1 MNKIILIGR
10 LTKDVELRYTQVTN
24 TAVASFTLA
33 VDRKFTKS
41 DNEKQTD
48 FFNVIAWNKLAENIS
63 KYLSKGKQVA
73 ISGRLETRSWNDE
86 SGQKHNTIEIIAEE
100 ASFIDPK
107 NKKNNE
113 EILSSP
119 IPINEGNFSTDLIS
133 GDDLPF

>member
-63 KYLSKGKQVA
+63 KYLSKGKQFA

-113 EILSSP
+113 AILSSP

>member
-48 FFNVIAWNKLAENIS
+48 FFNVIAWNKLAENVS

-86 SGQKHNTIEIIAEE
+86 AGQKHNTIEIIAEE

-107 NKKNNE
+107 SKKNNE
-113 EILSSP
+113 AILSSP
-119 IPINEGNFSTDLIS
+119 VPINEGNFSTDLIS

>member
-10 LTKDVELRYTQVTN
+10 LTKDVELRYTKVTN

-113 EILSSP
+113 AILSSP

>member
-48 FFNVIAWNKLAENIS
+48 FFNLIAWNKLAENIS

-113 EILSSP
+113 AILSSP

>member
-86 SGQKHNTIEIIAEE
+86 AGQKHNTIEIIAEE
-100 ASFIDPK
+100 ASFIDSK
-107 NKKNNE
+107 SKKNNE
-113 EILSSP
+113 AILSSP

>member
-86 SGQKHNTIEIIAEE
+86 TGQKHNTIEIISEE

-107 NKKNNE
+107 SKKNNE
-113 EILSSP
+113 AILSSP
-119 IPINEGNFSTDLIS
+119 VPINEGNFSTDLIS

>member
-113 EILSSP
+113 AILSSP
-119 IPINEGNFSTDLIS
+119 VPINEGNFSTDLIS

>member
-1 MNKIILIGR
+1 MNKIVLIGR

-113 EILSSP
+113 AILSSP

>member
-24 TAVASFTLA
+24 TAVASFTLS

-48 FFNVIAWNKLAENIS
+48 FFNVIAWNKLAENVS

-86 SGQKHNTIEIIAEE
+86 SGQTHNTIERIAEE

-107 NKKNNE
+107 SKKNNE
-113 EILSSP
+113 AILSSP
-119 IPINEGNFSTDLIS
+119 VPINEGNFSTDLIS

>member
-113 EILSSP
+113 AILSSP

-133 GDDLPF
+133 GDDLLF

>member
-63 KYLSKGKQVA
+63 KYLSKGKQVT

-113 EILSSP
+113 AILSSP

>member
-48 FFNVIAWNKLAENIS
+48 FFNVIAWNKLAENVS

-113 EILSSP
+113 AILSSP